1 MCTPEM
7 DRRTALRLAA
17 TGVVAAGALIG
28 AGAGAGTAAAS
39 SLDAADTQGGGH
51 HRQRVPVEQIS
62 IQLYTLRNAIGT
74 NPEPVL
80 ESLRRIGYRKVEL
93 AGTYGL
99 TARQFRRVLDR
110 TGIRATSAH
119 VGPDGDFSRT
129 VDDCLTL
136 GCRMAA
142 MPYAA
147 YTTPAE
153 WEALAARLNAAATIA
168 ARRGLRYGYHNH
180 AQEFATLSD
189 GRTGYDILLNGTD
202 RRLLH
207 LELDL
212 YWAVTGGADPVEVV
226 ARDPYRFRQFH
237 VKDRA
242 ADGSFADLGTGT
254 IDFARIFRETRS
266 GDRFEYIV
274 EHDQPTDPLSTAR
287 VGYRYLRTL
296 RY

>member
-1 MCTPEM
+1 MCNPEM
-7 DRRTALRLAA
+7 DRRAALRLAA
-17 TGVVAAGALIG
+17 AGVVAAGALVG
-28 AGAGAGTAAAS
+28 AGAGSASAAAGT
-39 SLDAADTQGGGH
+39 DGH
-51 HRQRVPVEQIS
+51 GHRPRQKVPKEQIS

-80 ESLRRIGYRKVEL
+80 RQLHRIGYRKVEL

-99 TARQFRRVLDR
+99 TAGQFRRILDR

-119 VGPDGDFSRT
+119 VGPDGDFART

-147 YTTPAE
+147 YTTPDE
-153 WEALAARLNAAATIA
+153 WSALADRLNTAAAIA

-189 GRTGYDILLNGTD
+189 GRTGYDILLDGTD
-202 RRLLH
+202 RGLLH
-207 LELDL
+207 MELDL

-242 ADGSFADLGTGT
+242 PDGSFADLGAGT

-274 EHDQPTDPLSTAR
+274 EHDQPPNPLSTAE
-287 VGYRYLRTL
+287 VGYRYLRNL